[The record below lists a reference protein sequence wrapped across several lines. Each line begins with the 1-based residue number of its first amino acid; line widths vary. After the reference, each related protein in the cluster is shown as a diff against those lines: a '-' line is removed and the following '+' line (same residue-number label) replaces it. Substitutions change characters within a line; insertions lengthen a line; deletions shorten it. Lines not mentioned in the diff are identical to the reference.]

1 MTTAKTTNAQ
11 TVEMLG
17 DLPDRLAAAPFRT
30 TKRYDPPH
38 EYLMTFDNPD
48 RIALWHDLR
57 TALTLYGITRQFYR
71 SKQTWKYLDLPD
83 GYTYWVMAQWLR
95 PDWREKFDPTDNYV
109 INRQRTDVAVTGRW
123 ATSE

>member
-57 TALTLYGITRQFYR
+57 TALTLYGITRPFYR